1 MEPRISLAADAAES
15 RALTGLRGVGAM
27 LVLLHH
33 YFLHL
38 PPDLRAPWFGGL
50 LLKGYLGVDLFFVLS
65 GFVMAMVYGPWFA
78 AAGSGRWRCF
88 AVFLVRR
95 VARLWP
101 LHAAVIAAIVAPLL
115 LSGGSISARL
125 VAINLAMLQAW
136 GVSAEI
142 NSPAW
147 SISTELLAY
156 LLFPLLVPV
165 VLHSR
170 HGAVA
175 GLLFT
180 VAALALCVALALPIG
195 PVRRGPL
202 DIYFNYSVL
211 PVLRCLA
218 GFVLGM
224 VAWRA
229 GQMPGLRQ
237 LMDRGA
243 GWVGPGALAL
253 MLASMLGRVHDLL
266 IYPLLPVIVLGLH
279 AGRGPLWAGFATGP
293 VYRLGVMSYAIYL
306 VHVVLLRLV
315 PLGWG
320 PFPLELAAYFAVV
333 LAVAL
338 LAHHG
343 VELPGRRLLRGW
355 GEALLARALPR
366 PAAAAAPPLQG
377 GPG

>member
-1 MEPRISLAADAAES
+1 MDRRVTLTADSTES
-15 RALTGLRGVGAM
+15 RALTGLRGIGAV

-33 YFLHL
+33 FFLHL
-38 PPDLRAPWFGGL
+38 PPDLHESWFAGL

-78 AAGSGRWRCF
+78 GAGSGRGRRF

-101 LHAAVIAAIVAPLL
+101 LHAAVILAIVGPLL
-115 LSGGSISARL
+115 WSGGSISPRL

-136 GVSAEI
+136 GSSAEI

-165 VLHSR
+165 VLRSR
-170 HGAVA
+170 YGMVA

-180 VAALALCVALALPIG
+180 VAALALCMELAPPIG

-211 PVLRCLA
+211 PLLRCLA

-224 VAWRA
+224 VTWRA
-229 GQMPGLRQ
+229 GQMARIRL
-237 LMDRGA
+237 LADRMA
-243 GWVGPGALAL
+243 GWAGPLALAL
-253 MLASMLGRVHDLL
+253 MLALMLGRVHDLL

-279 AGRGPLWAGFATGP
+279 VGRGALWARFAAGP
-293 VYRLGVMSYAIYL
+293 VYQLGVLSYAIYL
-306 VHVVLLRLV
+306 VHVVLLRYV

-320 PFPLELAAYFAVV
+320 PRPLELAAYCAVV

-338 LAHHG
+338 LAHHA
-343 VELPGRRLLRGW
+343 VERPGRRLLRGW

-366 PAAAAAPPLQG
+366 PGASAPPLQG